1 METLGRFLER
11 VTTQFSSSPAL
22 LYKPRYR
29 TENWTYAHLWEHTTR
44 VAWWLHAQGIGQ
56 GDRVVL
62 WAPNS
67 PWWVAAFF
75 GLERVGAVCVP
86 LDLRSSPD
94 FVRIVIARSEPK
106 FALLSALTRDAW
118 ESHVPNCTLEDMVRG
133 IPPEA
138 PPWVETV
145 TPDDIAEIMF
155 TSGTTGE
162 PKGVVL
168 THGNIT
174 ANAASVTRVIPDLP
188 YFRLLSILPLSHMF
202 EQTVGLV
209 LPLNRGASVF
219 YPASRQS
226 SILFRAFAEQRITTV
241 LAVPQALQLFID
253 AIERQVRKSGREGL
267 WRRLNALAP
276 HLPRSGRKLLFRSVH
291 RRLGG
296 ELQFFVSGGAAIDPE
311 LVRRWNLL
319 GIPIVQGYGATETA
333 PVITA
338 TSLTDTDPRTVGKPV
353 PGVTLYL
360 APDGELLVQGPNVA
374 LGYWNN
380 PEATAES
387 FGDGW
392 YRTGDLGSLDPSGR
406 LYLKG
411 RKKNLIVLA
420 NGQNVYPEDVER
432 ALISLPGVDD
442 AVVIGLPNQQGPEV
456 HAVLLCE
463 VVSDDPGALV
473 RQANAMLAPH
483 QRIAGFSLWPEPDF
497 PRTHTLKIKRRDVLA
512 QVQRGTVIDVTRH
525 PSPTSS
531 GSAGSPLTRLI
542 VEASGGTAAALTSND
557 TLADLGL
564 DSLARVELLA
574 VIETELGV
582 YLDESMVDASTSIA
596 DLQQMV
602 EAGRSSERPNFSAW
616 PRGRV
621 ARTVRSV
628 LQRAAFA
635 FLGRFA
641 PTSATGIENLDCID
655 GPVLFVA
662 NHTSHLDS
670 AVLLSALPVRH
681 RRRVAVAAAADYF
694 FARPLLGSLVALLLN
709 AFPFS
714 RTTAVRPT
722 LEHCATLLDSK
733 WSILLYPEGTRS
745 MTGTIGEFKAGVG
758 LLAVEL
764 EVPVIPVYL
773 DGLQRILPKG
783 RTVPRRGPVSVTFG
797 SAMTFEGST
806 SYGDVASRLED
817 AVRALQH
824 GTPAVES
831 VGKEG

>member
-1 METLGRFLER
+1 
-11 VTTQFSSSPAL
+11 
-22 LYKPRYR
+22 
-29 TENWTYAHLWEHTTR
+29 
-44 VAWWLHAQGIGQ
+44 
-56 GDRVVL
+56 
-62 WAPNS
+62 
-67 PWWVAAFF
+67 
-75 GLERVGAVCVP
+75 
-86 LDLRSSPD
+86 
-94 FVRIVIARSEPK
+94 
-106 FALLSALTRDAW
+106 
-118 ESHVPNCTLEDMVRG
+118 
-133 IPPEA
+133 
-138 PPWVETV
+138 
-145 TPDDIAEIMF
+145 
-155 TSGTTGE
+155 
-162 PKGVVL
+162 
-168 THGNIT
+168 
-174 ANAASVTRVIPDLP
+174 
-188 YFRLLSILPLSHMF
+188 
-202 EQTVGLV
+202 
-209 LPLNRGASVF
+209 
-219 YPASRQS
+219 
-226 SILFRAFAEQRITTV
+226 
-241 LAVPQALQLFID
+241 
-253 AIERQVRKSGREGL
+253 
-267 WRRLNALAP
+267 
-276 HLPRSGRKLLFRSVH
+276 
-291 RRLGG
+291 
-296 ELQFFVSGGAAIDPE
+296 
-311 LVRRWNLL
+311 
-319 GIPIVQGYGATETA
+319 
-333 PVITA
+333 
-338 TSLTDTDPRTVGKPV
+338 
-353 PGVTLYL
+353 
-360 APDGELLVQGPNVA
+360 
-374 LGYWNN
+374 
-380 PEATAES
+380 
-387 FGDGW
+387 
-392 YRTGDLGSLDPSGR
+392 
-406 LYLKG
+406 
-411 RKKNLIVLA
+411 
-420 NGQNVYPEDVER
+420 
-432 ALISLPGVDD
+432 
-442 AVVIGLPNQQGPEV
+442 
-456 HAVLLCE
+456 
-463 VVSDDPGALV
+463 
-473 RQANAMLAPH
+473 
-483 QRIAGFSLWPEPDF
+483 
-497 PRTHTLKIKRRDVLA
+497 
-512 QVQRGTVIDVTRH
+512 
-525 PSPTSS
+525 
-531 GSAGSPLTRLI
+531 
-542 VEASGGTAAALTSND
+542 
-557 TLADLGL
+557 
-564 DSLARVELLA
+564 
-574 VIETELGV
+574 
-582 YLDESMVDASTSIA
+582 MVDATTSIA